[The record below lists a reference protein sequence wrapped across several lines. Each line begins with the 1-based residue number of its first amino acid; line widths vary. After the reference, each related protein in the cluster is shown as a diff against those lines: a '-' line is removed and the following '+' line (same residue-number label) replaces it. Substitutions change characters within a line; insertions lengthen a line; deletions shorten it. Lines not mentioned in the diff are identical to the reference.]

1 MNGVIR
7 EEMRVAVSFK
17 ITQSA
22 LLVSLKLKS
31 KIKKKKQQLK
41 VLEST
46 N

>member
-7 EEMRVAVSFK
+7 EEMRVAVTFK

-22 LLVSLKLKS
+22 SLKLKN
-31 KIKKKKQQLK
+31 KNKKQQLK

>member
-7 EEMRVAVSFK
+7 EEMRVAVTFK

-31 KIKKKKQQLK
+31 KIKIKNN
-41 VLEST
+41 ST
-46 N
+46 KY